1 MNSPSSASA
10 VIGGMR
16 LESQH
21 LFALPPFEV
30 VRQKQF
36 ELARP
41 GDRLL
46 KNATHPIDPEPTF
59 ARNWSGRSLSMSR
72 IRKRPFK
79 ITDSH
84 FYLHGGVLCHSG
96 RWPWWDIL
104 QQSAISRHQP
114 SLPKPVIQLGCKH

>member
-104 QQSAISRHQP
+104 QQSFRFVGYPPATTDRRDPTQA
-114 SLPKPVIQLGCKH
+114 